1 MFLYRIANKKY
12 LRDLSGLGAKQF
24 GGRWNSIGTPMVYT
38 SSSISLATL
47 EILCHTSIQ
56 LIPNN
61 FGVITIEI
69 PETIEVNALTINEL
83 PLNWDIYPSPTNL
96 AMLGNDWIQSN
107 SSLLLK
113 VPSVIIKN
121 EFNFLINP
129 LHKDFNQLNIIAEAD
144 FDLDKRISGNL

>member
-1 MFLYRIANKKY
+1 
-12 LRDLSGLGAKQF
+12 
-24 GGRWNSIGTPMVYT
+24 
-38 SSSISLATL
+38 
-47 EILCHTSIQ
+47 
-56 LIPNN
+56 
-61 FGVITIEI
+61 
-69 PETIEVNALTINEL
+69 
-83 PLNWDIYPSPTNL
+83 
-96 AMLGNDWIQSN
+96 MLGNNWIQSN